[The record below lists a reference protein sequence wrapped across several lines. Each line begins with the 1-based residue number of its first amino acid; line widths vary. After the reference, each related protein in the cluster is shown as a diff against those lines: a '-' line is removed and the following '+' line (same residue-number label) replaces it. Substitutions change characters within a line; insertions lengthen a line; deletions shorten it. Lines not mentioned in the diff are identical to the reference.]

1 MLFFCIFDENSS
13 IMIKVSSSK
22 KILFITPFFG
32 RTGSE
37 MQLFYIL
44 ENLDTEKIKP
54 YLFSRNDGV
63 LLKELPRY
71 ISYFIGYKKHKNYL
85 YRLFRLVLYALNINP
100 VEFQLRRIQR
110 KVKADYWYINT
121 IANRD
126 AYSVANKIGIR
137 VIAHIHEMPMYF
149 NMVKENTIKDI
160 LKSELCIGCSQ
171 VVCDVLEDMGHKN
184 VHLLHSFVDDRY
196 IKLSQTKLDILSQ
209 FNFKSG
215 DFIWVI
221 SGSVNMIKGVDFVI
235 PLLKELKSNHKI
247 IWIGNIEDTG
257 TTGYSLIAGNAKF
270 KDRLF
275 FVGRKSKDYY
285 DYFNLGDAFLS
296 ISRQDSF
303 PLVLQEASHLGMP
316 IVGFN
321 SGGISEYVNDKVGI
335 VVNQLSFKE
344 LANAMVEVEMNYAS
358 YDKNYIKCYAKG
370 YNALAQT
377 KKLESILENAI
388 NH

>member
-1 MLFFCIFDENSS
+1 
-13 IMIKVSSSK
+13 MIKVSSPK

-44 ENLDTEKIKP
+44 ENLNTEKIKP

-63 LLKELPRY
+63 LLKELPKY
-71 ISYFIGYKKHKNYL
+71 ISHFIGYKKHKNYL

-100 VEFQLRRIQR
+100 IEFQLRRIQK

-126 AYSVANKIGIR
+126 AYAVATKLGIK

-149 NMVKENTIKDI
+149 DMVKEKTIKNI
-160 LKSELCIGCSQ
+160 LESKVCIGCSQ

-184 VHLLHSFVDDRY
+184 IHLLHSFVDDKH
-196 IKLSQTKLDILSQ
+196 IKLGQTQTNIASQ
-209 FNFKSG
+209 FNFNSG

-247 IWIGNIEDTG
+247 IWIGNIEDSG
-257 TTGYSLIAGNAKF
+257 TTGYALIAGNAKF

-303 PLVLQEASHLGMP
+303 PLVLQEASHLGKP

-335 VVNQLSFKE
+335 VVNQLSFTE
-344 LANAMVEVEMNYAS
+344 LAKAMVTVETNYS
-358 YDKNYIKCYAKG
+358 FYDKDYIKRYAKE
-370 YNALAQT
+370 YNATAQT
-377 KKLESILENAI
+377 KKLELILEERL